1 MVSWVVLANSY
12 TELTIESLRQKLD
25 EIYPGEFLPPRQKG
39 NFVVSAL

>member
-25 EIYPGEFLPPRQKG
+25 EIYPGEFCRRVGRVTP
-39 NFVVSAL
+39 S